1 MTKKNKEEKKDGKP
15 GPTGPMKFTP
25 EVVQKLKVAFTN
37 YANIAEACF
46 YAGITTGC
54 FYYNAPK
61 DSDLFNEL
69 LAYRFDPKL
78 RAKQTV
84 CNKLASDVDVAWR
97 FLKNTSPTEFAEKQ
111 IVEDVTKN
119 KPGSLSDR
127 AKELAKPF
135 ISKDADKNNKK
146 K

>member
-1 MTKKNKEEKKDGKP
+1 MTKKKKKAGKP
-15 GPTGPMKFTP
+15 GPTEPMKFTP
-25 EVVQKLKVAFTN
+25 EVIQKLKVAFTN
-37 YANIAEACF
+37 YANIQEACF
-46 YAGITTGC
+46 YAKISVGC

-61 DSDLFNEL
+61 DSDLFDEL

-84 CNKLASDVDVAWR
+84 CNSLAKDVDVAWR
-97 FLKNTSPTEFAEKQ
+97 FLKNTSPNEFAEKQ
-111 IVEDVTKN
+111 LVEDLTK
-119 KPGSLSDR
+119 KKGGSLSDR

-135 ISKDADKNNKK
+135 TTRKDEHNNNKK

>member
-1 MTKKNKEEKKDGKP
+1 M
-15 GPTGPMKFTP
+15 
-25 EVVQKLKVAFTN
+25 N
-37 YANIAEACF
+37 YANIQEACF
-46 YAGITTGC
+46 YAGISVGC

-84 CNKLASDVDVAWR
+84 CQSLAKDVDIAWR
-97 FLKNTSPTEFAEKQ
+97 FLKNTSPNEFAEKQ
-111 IVEDVTKN
+111 IVEDTTKN
-119 KPGSLSDR
+119 PKSPLSERVASL
-127 AKELAKPF
+127 A
-135 ISKDADKNNKK
+135 SKFTPKNADQNNKK